1 MYFPSCTR
9 VNRCKFAYSHYFY
22 LYQPAGFSIVGISWL
37 VSKGIMRGWL
47 GVNVVEKLSH
57 LTAARH
63 PKYHLMNPHPLKI
76 SNYIMFVK
84 LIQANSIALGL
95 LLAMLLHGCCW
106 CCPWSSSSLV
116 QVVDAVRMLCWAA
129 NPQPR
134 RHWPSK
140 SSSQSG
146 TAQSSNSAT
155 RSSSWWS
162 STPNARVNVRWVK
175 GTPLPC

>member
-1 MYFPSCTR
+1 M
-9 VNRCKFAYSHYFY
+9 
-22 LYQPAGFSIVGISWL
+22 
-37 VSKGIMRGWL
+37 GIMRGWL
-47 GVNVVEKLSH
+47 RVNVVEKLSH
-57 LTAARH
+57 LTAAQHQKCH
-63 PKYHLMNPHPLKI
+63 PMNPHPLKI

-84 LIQANSIALGL
+84 LIQANSIAPGL
-95 LLAMLLHGCCW
+95 LLAMLLHGCC
-106 CCPWSSSSLV
+106 PWSSSSLL

-146 TAQSSNSAT
+146 TAPSSNSAT

-175 GTPLPC
+175 GTPLPCEYLRFILYLLFMGEGMGKDCIMNRRLEG